1 VIPVYIFKGIPVAE
15 GVAVSLASKYY
26 PRASVEVPPECR
38 AGEKDLEKLSGALER
53 YKRYLSELL
62 KIVDE
67 SERDL
72 VQAYSLIAETLVG
85 EARELVE
92 DNSVCG
98 ELALKRVLDK
108 YIDLMEESGSELF
121 ALRKNDLMDVALT
134 LIEYMSGEAVQGE
147 IVNARDKIVIAEELT
162 PTAFLRLHRVGVK
175 GIVTVKGGVTSHV
188 AILART
194 YGIPYVIV
202 PSPEVMNISDG
213 SLIVVDG
220 FEGKV
225 IVDPSRELVEEY
237 MIKVGFLRELGSV
250 LREYAFRRAVTLDG
264 QEVLILCNIGNVEDG
279 RVASTQ
285 GCDGVGL
292 FRVEYL
298 YMSTRPPNEEI
309 LIRSFT
315 KVAGFFENKP
325 VVIRAPDLGADK
337 LPPFLSIREDNP
349 LLGLRGIRLLL
360 EYRSS
365 ILEPFLRGFL
375 KAYGASS
382 NLKLMIPMVSR
393 PSEVYEFIEVL
404 ESTASRLG
412 LSYPSELELGIMIET
427 PSSAVLIDKFAK
439 IPHIKFVS
447 FGTNDLTQ
455 YILAVDR
462 TNPKLAS
469 LYNELEPSVLRVVA
483 KSVEDALRYGV
494 HVEVCGEIASKPLAI
509 PILLALGIRTLS
521 INPRYV
527 GLIKYVINNLELKRF
542 EHLRGKILDADDA
555 KMVEDIVVNSLR
567 NHNIDLRSVLLF
579 SRTSS

>member
-1 VIPVYIFKGIPVAE
+1 
-15 GVAVSLASKYY
+15 
-26 PRASVEVPPECR
+26 
-38 AGEKDLEKLSGALER
+38 
-53 YKRYLSELL
+53 
-62 KIVDE
+62 
-67 SERDL
+67 
-72 VQAYSLIAETLVG
+72 
-85 EARELVE
+85 
-92 DNSVCG
+92 
-98 ELALKRVLDK
+98 
-108 YIDLMEESGSELF
+108 
-121 ALRKNDLMDVALT
+121 
-134 LIEYMSGEAVQGE
+134 
-147 IVNARDKIVIAEELT
+147 
-162 PTAFLRLHRVGVK
+162 
-175 GIVTVKGGVTSHV
+175 
-188 AILART
+188 
-194 YGIPYVIV
+194 
-202 PSPEVMNISDG
+202 
-213 SLIVVDG
+213 
-220 FEGKV
+220 
-225 IVDPSRELVEEY
+225 
-237 MIKVGFLRELGSV
+237 VGFLRELGSV

-264 QEVLILCNIGNVEDG
+264 QEALILCNIGNVEDG

-469 LYNELEPSVLRVVA
+469 LY
-483 KSVEDALRYGV
+483 GV